1 MVTVEEVFL
10 SGIQKLNA
18 AQVEN
23 PNLDAKIIFKHILSV
38 DNEQFE
44 LCKKNEISSKI
55 TKSYF
60 ELIDRRIKREP
71 IAYITNKQSFWND
84 EFKVTKDTLIPRP
97 ETELILESVISYF
110 PDKKIDL
117 NIADLGTGSGCII
130 ISLLQEYINAS
141 GIGIDISKE
150 AIKIANENKKLLKNH
165 ERLKLLDE
173 DYAEYNL
180 NGFDIIV
187 SNPPYISQNS
197 LDIQKDVYDYE
208 PHLALFSKNNGI
220 DAYNK
225 IISNLAS
232 RIDKNFFLFL
242 EIGLGQASEVT
253 KLLKNNGFTEIL
265 TKVDLANIPRCVIC
279 LLYTSPSPRD

>member
-44 LCKKNEISSKI
+44 LCKKNEIRSKI

-97 ETELILESVISYF
+97 ETELILENVLRYF

-165 ERLKLLDE
+165 ERLKLLEE

-220 DAYNK
+220 EAYNK

-265 TKVDLANIPRCVIC
+265 TKVDLANIPRCVIAKKIIN
-279 LLYTSPSPRD
+279 

>member
-44 LCKKNEISSKI
+44 LCKKKEISSKI

-130 ISLLQEYINAS
+130 ISLFQEYINAS

-187 SNPPYISQNS
+187 ANPPYISQDS

-220 DAYNK
+220 EAYNK

-265 TKVDLANIPRCVIC
+265 TKVDLANIPRCVIAKKIIN
-279 LLYTSPSPRD
+279 

>member
-44 LCKKNEISSKI
+44 LCKKNEISNQI
-55 TKSYF
+55 TKYYF

-97 ETELILESVISYF
+97 ETELILENVLNYF

-117 NIADLGTGSGCII
+117 HIADLGTGSGCII

-165 ERLKLLDE
+165 ERLKFLEE

-253 KLLKNNGFTEIL
+253 KLLKKNGFTEIL
-265 TKVDLANIPRCVIC
+265 TKADLANTPRCVIAKKIIN
-279 LLYTSPSPRD
+279 

>member
-44 LCKKNEISSKI
+44 LCKKNEIRSKI

-187 SNPPYISQNS
+187 SNPPYISQDS

-220 DAYNK
+220 EAYNK

-242 EIGLGQASEVT
+242 EIGVGQASEVT

-265 TKVDLANIPRCVIC
+265 TKVDLANIPRCVIAKKIIN
-279 LLYTSPSPRD
+279 

>member
-23 PNLDAKIIFKHILSV
+23 SNLDAKIIFKHILSV

-44 LCKKNEISSKI
+44 LCKKNEISNQI

-97 ETELILESVISYF
+97 ETELILENVLSYF

-165 ERLKLLDE
+165 ERLKLLEE

-265 TKVDLANIPRCVIC
+265 TKADLANIPRCVIAKKIIN
-279 LLYTSPSPRD
+279 

>member
-44 LCKKNEISSKI
+44 LCKKNEIRSKI

-187 SNPPYISQNS
+187 SNPPYISQDS

-220 DAYNK
+220 EAYNK

-265 TKVDLANIPRCVIC
+265 TKVDLANIPRCVIAKKIIN
-279 LLYTSPSPRD
+279 

>member
-10 SGIQKLNA
+10 SGMQKLNA

-44 LCKKNEISSKI
+44 LCKKNEISNKI

-60 ELIDRRIKREP
+60 ELIARRIKREP

-97 ETELILESVISYF
+97 ETELILENVLSYF

-150 AIKIANENKKLLKNH
+150 AIKIANENKKKLLKNH
-165 ERLKLLDE
+165 ERLKLLEE

-187 SNPPYISQNS
+187 SNPPYISQDS

-220 DAYNK
+220 NAYNK

-265 TKVDLANIPRCVIC
+265 TKADLANIPRCVIAKKIIN
-279 LLYTSPSPRD
+279 

>member
-18 AQVEN
+18 AEVEN

-165 ERLKLLDE
+165 ERLKLLEE

-220 DAYNK
+220 EAYNK

-265 TKVDLANIPRCVIC
+265 TKADLANIPRCVIAKKIIN
-279 LLYTSPSPRD
+279 

>member
-71 IAYITNKQSFWND
+71 IAYITNKQSFWKD

-220 DAYNK
+220 EAYNK

-265 TKVDLANIPRCVIC
+265 TKVDLANIPRCVIAKKIIN
-279 LLYTSPSPRD
+279 

>member
-23 PNLDAKIIFKHILSV
+23 SNLDAKIIFKHILSV

-44 LCKKNEISSKI
+44 LCKKNEISNQI

-97 ETELILESVISYF
+97 ETELILESVLSYF

-150 AIKIANENKKLLKNH
+150 AIKIANENKKLLKNN
-165 ERLKLLDE
+165 ERLKLLEE

-265 TKVDLANIPRCVIC
+265 TKADLANIPRCVIAKKIIN
-279 LLYTSPSPRD
+279 

>member
-18 AQVEN
+18 AEVEN

-220 DAYNK
+220 EAYNK

-253 KLLKNNGFTEIL
+253 KLLKNNGFTEVL
-265 TKVDLANIPRCVIC
+265 TKVDLANIPRCVIAKKIIN
-279 LLYTSPSPRD
+279 

>member
-23 PNLDAKIIFKHILSV
+23 PNLDAKIIFKHVLSV

-187 SNPPYISQNS
+187 SNPPYISQDS

-220 DAYNK
+220 EAYNK

-265 TKVDLANIPRCVIC
+265 TKVDLANIPRCVIAKKIIN
-279 LLYTSPSPRD
+279 

>member
-208 PHLALFSKNNGI
+208 PHLALFSKKNGI
-220 DAYNK
+220 EAYNK

-242 EIGLGQASEVT
+242 EIGYGQASEVT
-253 KLLKNNGFTEIL
+253 KLLKNKGFTEIL
-265 TKVDLANIPRCVIC
+265 TKVDLANIPRCVIAKKIIN
-279 LLYTSPSPRD
+279 

>member
-44 LCKKNEISSKI
+44 LCKKNEISNQI

-97 ETELILESVISYF
+97 ETELILENVLSYF

-265 TKVDLANIPRCVIC
+265 TKADLANIPRCVIAKKIIN
-279 LLYTSPSPRD
+279 

>member
-97 ETELILESVISYF
+97 ETELILENVISYF

-165 ERLKLLDE
+165 ERLKLLEE

-187 SNPPYISQNS
+187 SNPPYISQDS

-220 DAYNK
+220 EAYNK

-265 TKVDLANIPRCVIC
+265 TKVDLANIPRCVIAKKIIN
-279 LLYTSPSPRD
+279 

>member
-18 AQVEN
+18 AQVVN

-187 SNPPYISQNS
+187 SNPPYISQDS

-265 TKVDLANIPRCVIC
+265 TKVDLANIPRCVIAKKIIN
-279 LLYTSPSPRD
+279 

>member
-1 MVTVEEVFL
+1 M
-10 SGIQKLNA
+10 
-18 AQVEN
+18 
-23 PNLDAKIIFKHILSV
+23 
-38 DNEQFE
+38 
-44 LCKKNEISSKI
+44 
-55 TKSYF
+55 
-60 ELIDRRIKREP
+60 
-71 IAYITNKQSFWND
+71 
-84 EFKVTKDTLIPRP
+84 
-97 ETELILESVISYF
+97 
-110 PDKKIDL
+110 
-117 NIADLGTGSGCII
+117 
-130 ISLLQEYINAS
+130 LQEYINAS

-187 SNPPYISQNS
+187 SNPPYISQDS

-220 DAYNK
+220 EAYNK

-265 TKVDLANIPRCVIC
+265 TKVDLANIPRCVIAKKIIN
-279 LLYTSPSPRD
+279 

>member
-187 SNPPYISQNS
+187 SNPPYISQDS

-220 DAYNK
+220 EAYNK

-232 RIDKNFFLFL
+232 RSDKNFFLFL

-265 TKVDLANIPRCVIC
+265 TKVDLANIPRCVIAKKIIN
-279 LLYTSPSPRD
+279 

>member
-10 SGIQKLNA
+10 SGIKKLNA

-23 PNLDAKIIFKHILSV
+23 SNLDAKIIFKHILSV

-220 DAYNK
+220 EAYNK

-265 TKVDLANIPRCVIC
+265 TKVDLANIPRCVIAKKIIN
-279 LLYTSPSPRD
+279 

>member
-44 LCKKNEISSKI
+44 LCKKKEISSKI

-220 DAYNK
+220 EAYNK

-265 TKVDLANIPRCVIC
+265 TKVDLANIPRCVIAKKIIN
-279 LLYTSPSPRD
+279 

>member
-187 SNPPYISQNS
+187 SNPPYISQDS

-220 DAYNK
+220 EAYNK

-265 TKVDLANIPRCVIC
+265 TKVDLANIPRCVIAKKIIN
-279 LLYTSPSPRD
+279 

>member
-44 LCKKNEISSKI
+44 LCKKNEISNKI

-97 ETELILESVISYF
+97 ETELILENVLSYF

-150 AIKIANENKKLLKNH
+150 AIKIANENKKKLLKNH
-165 ERLKLLDE
+165 ERLKLLEE

-187 SNPPYISQNS
+187 SNPPYISQDS

-220 DAYNK
+220 EAYNK

-265 TKVDLANIPRCVIC
+265 TKVDLANIPRCVIAKKIIN
-279 LLYTSPSPRD
+279 

>member
-1 MVTVEEVFL
+1 MVTIEEVFL

-18 AQVEN
+18 AEVEN

-187 SNPPYISQNS
+187 SNPPYISQDS

-220 DAYNK
+220 DSYNK

-265 TKVDLANIPRCVIC
+265 TKVDLANIPRCVIAKKIIN
-279 LLYTSPSPRD
+279 

>member
-44 LCKKNEISSKI
+44 LCKKNEISNQI

-97 ETELILESVISYF
+97 ETELILENVLSYF

-165 ERLKLLDE
+165 ERLKFLEE

-197 LDIQKDVYDYE
+197 LDIQKDVSDYE

-220 DAYNK
+220 DSYNK

-253 KLLKNNGFTEIL
+253 KLLKNKGFTEIL
-265 TKVDLANIPRCVIC
+265 TKADLANTPRCVIAKKIIN
-279 LLYTSPSPRD
+279 

>member
-18 AQVEN
+18 AEVEN

-44 LCKKNEISSKI
+44 LFKKNEISSKI

-220 DAYNK
+220 EAYNK

-265 TKVDLANIPRCVIC
+265 TKADLANIPRCVI
-279 LLYTSPSPRD
+279 SKKIIN

>member
-97 ETELILESVISYF
+97 ETELILENVLSYF

-141 GIGIDISKE
+141 GVGIDVSKE
-150 AIKIANENKKLLKNH
+150 AIKIANENKKLLKNY
-165 ERLKLLDE
+165 ERLKLLEE

-197 LDIQKDVYDYE
+197 LDIQRDVYDYE

-242 EIGLGQASEVT
+242 EVGLGQASEVT
-253 KLLKNNGFTEIL
+253 KLLKNNGFTEVL
-265 TKVDLANIPRCVIC
+265 TKVDLANIPRCVIAKKIIN
-279 LLYTSPSPRD
+279 

>member
-18 AQVEN
+18 AEVEN

-44 LCKKNEISSKI
+44 LFKKNEISSKI

-187 SNPPYISQNS
+187 SNPPYISQDS

-220 DAYNK
+220 EAYNK

-265 TKVDLANIPRCVIC
+265 TKVDLANIPRCVIAKKIIN
-279 LLYTSPSPRD
+279 

>member
-1 MVTVEEVFL
+1 MVTIEEVFL

-18 AQVEN
+18 AEVEN

-44 LCKKNEISSKI
+44 LCKKNEISNKI

-60 ELIDRRIKREP
+60 KLIDRRIKREP

-97 ETELILESVISYF
+97 ETELILENVLSYF

-187 SNPPYISQNS
+187 SNPPYISQDS

-220 DAYNK
+220 EAYNK

-265 TKVDLANIPRCVIC
+265 TKVDLANIPRCVIAKKIIN
-279 LLYTSPSPRD
+279 

>member
-165 ERLKLLDE
+165 ERLKLLEE

-220 DAYNK
+220 EAYNK

-265 TKVDLANIPRCVIC
+265 TKADLANIPRCVIAKKIIN
-279 LLYTSPSPRD
+279 

>member
-23 PNLDAKIIFKHILSV
+23 SNLDAKIIFKHILSV

-44 LCKKNEISSKI
+44 LCKKNEISNQI
-55 TKSYF
+55 TEYYF

-165 ERLKLLDE
+165 ERLKFLDE

-187 SNPPYISQNS
+187 SNPPYISQDS

-220 DAYNK
+220 EAYNK

-265 TKVDLANIPRCVIC
+265 TKADLANIPRCVI
-279 LLYTSPSPRD
+279 SKKIIN

>member
-10 SGIQKLNA
+10 SGMQKLNA

-44 LCKKNEISSKI
+44 LCKKNEISNKV
-55 TKSYF
+55 TKSYL

-71 IAYITNKQSFWND
+71 IAYITNKQSFWKD

-220 DAYNK
+220 EAYNK

-265 TKVDLANIPRCVIC
+265 TKVDLANIPRCVIAKKIIN
-279 LLYTSPSPRD
+279 

>member
-165 ERLKLLDE
+165 DRLKLLDE

-187 SNPPYISQNS
+187 SNPPYISQDS

-220 DAYNK
+220 EAYNK

-253 KLLKNNGFTEIL
+253 KLLKNNGFNEIL
-265 TKVDLANIPRCVIC
+265 TKVDLANIPRCVIAKKIIN
-279 LLYTSPSPRD
+279 

>member
-44 LCKKNEISSKI
+44 LCKKNEISNKI

-60 ELIDRRIKREP
+60 KLIDRRIKREP

-97 ETELILESVISYF
+97 ETELILENVLSYF

-165 ERLKLLDE
+165 ERLKLLEE

-187 SNPPYISQNS
+187 SNPPYISQDS

-220 DAYNK
+220 EAYNK

-232 RIDKNFFLFL
+232 RIDNNFFLFL

-265 TKVDLANIPRCVIC
+265 TKVDLANIPRCVIAKKIIN
-279 LLYTSPSPRD
+279 

>member
-18 AQVEN
+18 AEVEN

-187 SNPPYISQNS
+187 SNPPYISQDS

-220 DAYNK
+220 EAYNK

-265 TKVDLANIPRCVIC
+265 TKADLANIPRCVIAKKIIN
-279 LLYTSPSPRD
+279 

>member
-141 GIGIDISKE
+141 GIGIDISKK

-165 ERLKLLDE
+165 ERLKLLEE

-220 DAYNK
+220 EAYNK

-265 TKVDLANIPRCVIC
+265 TKADLANIPRCVIAKKIIN
-279 LLYTSPSPRD
+279 

>member
-18 AQVEN
+18 AEVEN

-165 ERLKLLDE
+165 ERLKFLDE

-187 SNPPYISQNS
+187 SNPPYISQDS

-220 DAYNK
+220 EAYNK

-265 TKVDLANIPRCVIC
+265 TKVDLANIPRCVIAKKIIN
-279 LLYTSPSPRD
+279 

>member
-18 AQVEN
+18 AEVEN

-187 SNPPYISQNS
+187 SNPPYISQDS

-220 DAYNK
+220 EAYNK

-242 EIGLGQASEVT
+242 EIGLDQASEVT

-265 TKVDLANIPRCVIC
+265 TKVDLANIPRCVIAKKIIN
-279 LLYTSPSPRD
+279 

>member
-18 AQVEN
+18 AEVEN

-97 ETELILESVISYF
+97 ETELILENVLSYF

-173 DYAEYNL
+173 DYAGYNL

-220 DAYNK
+220 EAYNK

-265 TKVDLANIPRCVIC
+265 TKVDLANIPRCVIAKKIIN
-279 LLYTSPSPRD
+279 

>member
-18 AQVEN
+18 AEVEN

-165 ERLKLLDE
+165 ERLKLLEE

-187 SNPPYISQNS
+187 SNPPYISQDS

-220 DAYNK
+220 EAYNK

-265 TKVDLANIPRCVIC
+265 TKADLANIPRCVIAKKIIN
-279 LLYTSPSPRD
+279 

>member
-187 SNPPYISQNS
+187 SNPPYISQDS

-220 DAYNK
+220 EAYNK

-253 KLLKNNGFTEIL
+253 KLLKNNGFTEVL
-265 TKVDLANIPRCVIC
+265 TKVDLANIPRCVIAKKIIN
-279 LLYTSPSPRD
+279 